1 MESFGTTAI
10 SHPSSTAFFTA
21 ASSDQFPGAGADV
34 EDVEPEVTA
43 SVADVLLDASADDAP
58 ASDVEPDVAADDAA
72 VAEDDAPEEAEA
84 DDDEEEPHPARSPAA
99 MAALNN
105 VATISLFM

>member
-34 EDVEPEVTA
+34 EEVEPEVTA
-43 SVADVLLDASADDAP
+43 SVADELLDVSADDAP
-58 ASDVEPDVAADDAA
+58 ASDVVPDVDAADAA
-72 VAEDDAPEEAEA
+72 VAVEDAPEEA
-84 DDDEEEPHPARSPAA
+84 DDDEEEPHPVRSPAA